1 MGSKAVEPK
10 LYLNFSLDAAVP
22 EKHIVRRLAGAVDF
36 GFVRSLV
43 NKHYSHTGQPSVDP
57 VVLFKL
63 WLLGYLFNIR
73 SERRLCEEASLNL
86 AWRWFLGYE
95 LDEVLPDHS
104 VLTKARRR
112 FGTRVYELFF
122 KRIVE
127 LCEERGLVQGDVLFI
142 DSTLSDANAAC
153 DTLRSRALA
162 GPRLP
167 EPAQFV
173 RDLFAMN
180 EPAPTPEAPREKG
193 GTGPKPGPLAEH
205 PTLRSSLVSTTDPDA
220 EVATRHNGRSR
231 LVYKTQ
237 VVVDGGK
244 ANIITAVDVGAAG
257 DSDASSVGRMLD
269 KHQVNLGRA
278 PRELVGD
285 SGYGTEAGLR
295 ECEARGIVPTLNQK
309 RKGKY
314 TCANCPL
321 KAKCTAGRVNRQ
333 LHRSWGAE
341 ISDRARVHVAS
352 RLGQRRLRRRQVV
365 SERIM
370 ADLKSKHGFE
380 RAQFRR
386 RPSVQ
391 IQALLTAT
399 VINLKQLLKRRP
411 EAQSGWAVPLAQRVL
426 PAVRRLFEACQ
437 AALKTVFAPNPALA
451 LTDRPLASRPA
462 RKGFRQQAPKGQE
475 VGQVARPVPRPE
487 LDVMRSRP
495 VDRPVAARP
504 AAAAVP
510 RFERSA
516 LGRGDGSRRP
526 ADIHHHRVCFQN
538 PAQGPI
544 AGKPLHGLARDWH
557 SVL

>member
-1 MGSKAVEPK
+1 MMGSKAVEPK
-10 LYLNFSLDAAVP
+10 LYLNFSLDSAVP
-22 EKHIVRRLAGAVDF
+22 EKHIIRRLAAAVDF

-95 LDEVLPDHS
+95 LDEALPDHS

-122 KRIVE
+122 QRIVQ

-142 DSTLSDANAAC
+142 DSTLSDANAAR

-162 GPRLP
+162 GSRLP
-167 EPAQFV
+167 EPVQFV
-173 RDLFAMN
+173 KDLFALN
-180 EPAPTPEAPREKG
+180 EPAPVPEPPREKG

-257 DSDASSVGRMLD
+257 DSDASSVGKMLD

-285 SGYGTEAGLR
+285 SGYGTETGLR
-295 ECEARGIVPTLNQK
+295 ECEARGILPTLNQK
-309 RKGKY
+309 RKGNKTGLFSIDDFTYLADRDVYVCPAGTELVRAAEHFTLGKSVYRPKGKY

-321 KAKCTAGRVNRQ
+321 KAKCTTGRVNRQ
-333 LHRSWGAE
+333 LQRSWGAE
-341 ISDRARVHVAS
+341 LSDRARVHVAS

-370 ADLKSKHGFE
+370 ADLKFKHGFE

-391 IQALLTAT
+391 IQALLTAA
-399 VINLKQLLKRRP
+399 VINLKQLVKRRP
-411 EAQSGWAVPLAQRVL
+411 EAQSGRAV
-426 PAVRRLFEACQ
+426 AVIKASRQALRGAQ
-437 AALKTVFAPNPALA
+437 AAISAAFQASFASNLV
-451 LTDRPLASRPA
+451 LT
-462 RKGFRQQAPKGQE
+462 
-475 VGQVARPVPRPE
+475 
-487 LDVMRSRP
+487 
-495 VDRPVAARP
+495 
-504 AAAAVP
+504 
-510 RFERSA
+510 
-516 LGRGDGSRRP
+516 
-526 ADIHHHRVCFQN
+526 
-538 PAQGPI
+538 
-544 AGKPLHGLARDWH
+544 
-557 SVL
+557 

>member
-1 MGSKAVEPK
+1 MMGFKAVEPK

-22 EKHIVRRLAGAVDF
+22 EKHIVRRLAAAVDF

-122 KRIVE
+122 QRIVH

-142 DSTLSDANAAC
+142 DSTLSDANAAR

-167 EPAQFV
+167 EPKQFV
-173 RDLFAMN
+173 ADLFRVN
-180 EPAPTPEAPREKG
+180 EPAAEPEAPREKG
-193 GTGPKPGPLAEH
+193 GTGPKPGPLVKP
-205 PTLRSSLVSTTDPDA
+205 PTLRNSLVSTTDPDA
-220 EVATRHNGRSR
+220 ELATRHNGRSR

-285 SGYGTEAGLR
+285 SGYGTETALR
-295 ECEARGIVPTLNQK
+295 ECETRGILPTLNQK
-309 RKGKY
+309 RKGNFTGLFSIDDFTYVADRDVYVCPAGTELVRAAEHFTLRKTVYRPKGKY

-321 KAKCTAGRVNRQ
+321 KAQCTTGRVNRQ
-333 LHRSWGAE
+333 LQRSWGAK
-341 ISDRARVHVAS
+341 ISDRARAHVAS
-352 RLGQRRLRRRQVV
+352 RVGQRRLRRRQVV

-391 IQALLTAT
+391 IQALLTAA
-399 VINLKQLLKRRP
+399 VINLKQLVKQRP
-411 EAQSGWAVPLAQRVL
+411 EAQSGRALAAIQASRQAL
-426 PAVRRLFEACQ
+426 RGAQ
-437 AALKTVFAPNPALA
+437 AALSAAFQPSPTSNRV
-451 LTDRPLASRPA
+451 LT
-462 RKGFRQQAPKGQE
+462 
-475 VGQVARPVPRPE
+475 
-487 LDVMRSRP
+487 
-495 VDRPVAARP
+495 
-504 AAAAVP
+504 
-510 RFERSA
+510 
-516 LGRGDGSRRP
+516 
-526 ADIHHHRVCFQN
+526 
-538 PAQGPI
+538 
-544 AGKPLHGLARDWH
+544 
-557 SVL
+557 

>member
-22 EKHIVRRLAGAVDF
+22 EKHIVRRLAAAVDF

-95 LDEVLPDHS
+95 LDEALPDHS

-122 KRIVE
+122 QRIVQ

-142 DSTLSDANAAC
+142 DSTLSDANAAR

-167 EPAQFV
+167 EPVQFV
-173 RDLFAMN
+173 RDLFALN
-180 EPAPTPEAPREKG
+180 EPAPVPEPPREKG

-205 PTLRSSLVSTTDPDA
+205 PTLRSTLVSTTDPDA

-244 ANIITAVDVGAAG
+244 ANIITAVDVGSAG
-257 DSDASSVGRMLD
+257 DSDASSVGKMLD

-278 PRELVGD
+278 PRELVAD
-285 SGYGTEAGLR
+285 SGYGTETALR

-309 RKGKY
+309 RKGNKTGLFSIDDFTYVVDRDVYVCPAGTELVRAAEHFTLGKSVYRPKGKY

-321 KAKCTAGRVNRQ
+321 KAKCTTGRVNRQ
-333 LHRSWGAE
+333 IQRSWGAE
-341 ISDRARVHVAS
+341 ISDRARAHVAS
-352 RLGQRRLRRRQVV
+352 RLGQRRLRRRQVL

-391 IQALLTAT
+391 IQALLTAA
-399 VINLKQLLKRRP
+399 VINLKQLAKQRP
-411 EAQSGWAVPLAQRVL
+411 EAQSGRALAVIRTSRQAIRG
-426 PAVRRLFEACQ
+426 AQ
-437 AALKTVFAPNPALA
+437 AALSAAFQPS
-451 LTDRPLASRPA
+451 LTSN
-462 RKGFRQQAPKGQE
+462 
-475 VGQVARPVPRPE
+475 
-487 LDVMRSRP
+487 
-495 VDRPVAARP
+495 
-504 AAAAVP
+504 
-510 RFERSA
+510 
-516 LGRGDGSRRP
+516 
-526 ADIHHHRVCFQN
+526 RV
-538 PAQGPI
+538 
-544 AGKPLHGLARDWH
+544 LT
-557 SVL
+557 

>member
-10 LYLNFSLDAAVP
+10 LYLSFSLDAVVP
-22 EKHIVRRLAGAVDF
+22 EKHVVRRLAAAVDF

-95 LDEVLPDHS
+95 LDEALPDHS

-122 KRIVE
+122 KRIVQ

-142 DSTLSDANAAC
+142 DSTLSDANAAR

-173 RDLFAMN
+173 KDLFALN
-180 EPAPTPEAPREKG
+180 EPAPAPEPPREKG
-193 GTGPKPGPLAEH
+193 GTGPKPGPLAEQ

-220 EVATRHNGRSR
+220 EVASRHNGRSR

-237 VVVDGGK
+237 VVVDGGR
-244 ANIITAVDVGAAG
+244 ANIITAVEVGAAG
-257 DSDASSVGRMLD
+257 DSDASSVGKMLD
-269 KHQVNLGRA
+269 KHQANLGRA

-285 SGYGTEAGLR
+285 SGYGTETGLR
-295 ECEARGIVPTLNQK
+295 ECEARGILPTLNQK
-309 RKGKY
+309 RKGNNTGLFTVDDFTYIVERDVFVCPAGTELVRAAEHFTLGKSVYRPRGKY

-321 KAKCTAGRVNRQ
+321 KARCTTGRVNRQ
-333 LHRSWGAE
+333 LQRSWGAD
-341 ISDRARVHVAS
+341 ITDRARAHVAS

-370 ADLKSKHGFE
+370 ADLKTKHGFE

-391 IQALLTAT
+391 IQALLTAA
-399 VINLKQLLKRRP
+399 VFNVKQLIKRSP
-411 EAQSGWAVPLAQRVL
+411 EAQSGSAATLLVGRNSHLSGAFSALQTLLQPCRLGFPLA
-426 PAVRRLFEACQ
+426 
-437 AALKTVFAPNPALA
+437 T
-451 LTDRPLASRPA
+451 
-462 RKGFRQQAPKGQE
+462 
-475 VGQVARPVPRPE
+475 
-487 LDVMRSRP
+487 
-495 VDRPVAARP
+495 
-504 AAAAVP
+504 
-510 RFERSA
+510 
-516 LGRGDGSRRP
+516 
-526 ADIHHHRVCFQN
+526 
-538 PAQGPI
+538 
-544 AGKPLHGLARDWH
+544 
-557 SVL
+557 

>member
-10 LYLNFSLDAAVP
+10 LYLSFSLDAAVP
-22 EKHIVRRLAGAVDF
+22 ANHIVRRLAAVVDF
-36 GFVRSLV
+36 GFVRSLT
-43 NKHYSHTGQPSVDP
+43 KQHYSNTGQPSVDP
-57 VVLFKL
+57 MVLFKL

-95 LDEVLPDHS
+95 LDEALPDHS

-122 KRIVE
+122 KRIVQ
-127 LCEERGLVQGDVLFI
+127 LCEQRGLVQGDVLFI
-142 DSTLSDANAAC
+142 DSTLSDANAAR

-167 EPAQFV
+167 KPAQFV
-173 RDLFAMN
+173 KDLFALN
-180 EPAPTPEAPREKG
+180 ESAPLPEPPRAKG
-193 GTGPKPGPLAEH
+193 GTGPKPGPLAEQ
-205 PTLRSSLVSTTDPDA
+205 PTLRTSLVSTTDPDA

-237 VVVDGGK
+237 VVVDGGE

-285 SGYGTEAGLR
+285 SGYGTETGLR
-295 ECEARGIVPTLNQK
+295 ECEFRGIQPTLNQK
-309 RKGKY
+309 RKGNNTGLFSIDDFTYMVDRDVYVCPAGSELVRAAEHFTLRKSVYRPKGKY

-321 KAKCTAGRVNRQ
+321 KAQCTTGRVNRQ
-333 LHRSWGAE
+333 LQRSWGAE
-341 ISDRARVHVAS
+341 ISERARVHVAS

-399 VINLKQLLKRRP
+399 VINLKQLVKRRP
-411 EAQSGWAVPLAQRVL
+411 AAQSGSASTPATAPRTLLGHLYSALA
-426 PAVRRLFEACQ
+426 RLFE
-437 AALKTVFAPNPALA
+437 PAG
-451 LTDRPLASRPA
+451 RRNPLAT
-462 RKGFRQQAPKGQE
+462 
-475 VGQVARPVPRPE
+475 
-487 LDVMRSRP
+487 
-495 VDRPVAARP
+495 
-504 AAAAVP
+504 
-510 RFERSA
+510 
-516 LGRGDGSRRP
+516 
-526 ADIHHHRVCFQN
+526 
-538 PAQGPI
+538 
-544 AGKPLHGLARDWH
+544 
-557 SVL
+557 

>member
-10 LYLNFSLDAAVP
+10 LYLSFSLDAAVP
-22 EKHIVRRLAGAVDF
+22 ANHIVRRLAAAVDF
-36 GFVRSLV
+36 GFVRSLT
-43 NKHYSHTGQPSVDP
+43 KQHYSNTGQPSVDP
-57 VVLFKL
+57 EVLFKL

-95 LDEVLPDHS
+95 LDEALPDHS

-122 KRIVE
+122 RRIVQ

-142 DSTLSDANAAC
+142 DSTLSDANAAR

-167 EPAQFV
+167 EPSQFV
-173 RDLFAMN
+173 RDLFAVN
-180 EPAPTPEAPREKG
+180 EPAPVPEPPRAKG
-193 GTGPKPGPLAEH
+193 GTGPKPGPLAEQ

-244 ANIITAVDVGAAG
+244 ASIITAVDVGPAG
-257 DSDASSVGRMLD
+257 DSDASSVGRMLN

-285 SGYGTEAGLR
+285 SGYGSDAAVR
-295 ECEARGIVPTLNQK
+295 DCAARGVLPTLNVRRRGNKYGLFALEDFTFVPDQDVYRCPAGQELRRAAEHFTL
-309 RKGKY
+309 RKSVYRPKQRGV
-314 TCANCPL
+314 CATCPL
-321 KAKCTAGRVNRQ
+321 KAQCTPGRVDRQ
-333 LHRSWGAE
+333 LMRPWDANMLE
-341 ISDRARVHVAS
+341 EVRAHLAMPKGRW
-352 RLGQRRLRRRQVV
+352 LLRRRQVV

-391 IQALLTAT
+391 IQALLTAA
-399 VINLKQLLKRRP
+399 VINLKQLVKRRP
-411 EAQSGWAVPLAQRVL
+411 EAQSGTALTPLTGFRSHLCDAYSALETLFQPARRRNPLA
-426 PAVRRLFEACQ
+426 
-437 AALKTVFAPNPALA
+437 T
-451 LTDRPLASRPA
+451 
-462 RKGFRQQAPKGQE
+462 
-475 VGQVARPVPRPE
+475 
-487 LDVMRSRP
+487 
-495 VDRPVAARP
+495 
-504 AAAAVP
+504 
-510 RFERSA
+510 
-516 LGRGDGSRRP
+516 
-526 ADIHHHRVCFQN
+526 
-538 PAQGPI
+538 
-544 AGKPLHGLARDWH
+544 
-557 SVL
+557 

>member
-1 MGSKAVEPK
+1 MGSKVVEPK

-22 EKHIVRRLAGAVDF
+22 QKHIVRRLAAVVNF

-122 KRIVE
+122 QRIVQ

-142 DSTLSDANAAC
+142 DSTLSDANAAR

-167 EPAQFV
+167 EPVQFV
-173 RDLFAMN
+173 RDLFALN
-180 EPAPTPEAPREKG
+180 EPAPLPEPPREKG

-285 SGYGTEAGLR
+285 SGYGTETALR
-295 ECEARGIVPTLNQK
+295 ECEVRGIVPTLNQK
-309 RKGKY
+309 RKGNKTGLFSIDDFTYLADRDVYVCPAGTELVRAAEHFTLGKSVYRPKGKY

-321 KAKCTAGRVNRQ
+321 KAQCTTGRVNRQ
-333 LHRSWGAE
+333 LQRSWGAE
-341 ISDRARVHVAS
+341 VTDRARVHVAS

-391 IQALLTAT
+391 IQALLTAA
-399 VINLKQLLKRRP
+399 VINLKQLAKRRP
-411 EAQSGWAVPLAQRVL
+411 EAQSGISLTPVSGLRTHLCDAFTALEALCRLAMRPNLVRV
-426 PAVRRLFEACQ
+426 
-437 AALKTVFAPNPALA
+437 
-451 LTDRPLASRPA
+451 
-462 RKGFRQQAPKGQE
+462 
-475 VGQVARPVPRPE
+475 
-487 LDVMRSRP
+487 
-495 VDRPVAARP
+495 
-504 AAAAVP
+504 
-510 RFERSA
+510 
-516 LGRGDGSRRP
+516 
-526 ADIHHHRVCFQN
+526 
-538 PAQGPI
+538 
-544 AGKPLHGLARDWH
+544 
-557 SVL
+557 

>member
-1 MGSKAVEPK
+1 MSGGRREPSPRPSAERSKRGTAAAAGRAASGRSTGRLRITSSSGLWAGGATCPTSCPSGACCRTPVNRRQSGCPRFLPTSQQEVPPLMGSKAVEPK

-142 DSTLSDANAAC
+142 DSTLSDASAAR
-153 DTLRSRALA
+153 DTR
-162 GPRLP
+162 
-167 EPAQFV
+167 
-173 RDLFAMN
+173 
-180 EPAPTPEAPREKG
+180 
-193 GTGPKPGPLAEH
+193 
-205 PTLRSSLVSTTDPDA
+205 
-220 EVATRHNGRSR
+220 RSR

-269 KHQVNLGRA
+269 KHEVNLGRA

-309 RKGKY
+309 RKGNNTGLFSIDDFTYMVDRDVYVCPAGTELVRAAEHFTLGKSVYRPKGKY

-321 KAKCTAGRVNRQ
+321 KARCTTGRVNRQ
-333 LHRSWGAE
+333 LQRSWGAE

-399 VINLKQLLKRRP
+399 VINLKQLVKRRP
-411 EAQSGWAVPLAQRVL
+411 EAQSGRAMPLAQRVL
-426 PAVRRLFEACQ
+426 PALHRLFEAGQ
-437 AALKTVFAPNPALA
+437 AALKTVFAPNPGLA
-451 LTDRPLASRPA
+451 LTDGPLASLPA
-462 RKGFRQQAPKGQE
+462 RN
-475 VGQVARPVPRPE
+475 
-487 LDVMRSRP
+487 
-495 VDRPVAARP
+495 
-504 AAAAVP
+504 
-510 RFERSA
+510 
-516 LGRGDGSRRP
+516 GS
-526 ADIHHHRVCFQN
+526 
-538 PAQGPI
+538 
-544 AGKPLHGLARDWH
+544 
-557 SVL
+557 

>member
-1 MGSKAVEPK
+1 LNASQQEVPPLMGSKAVEPK

-22 EKHIVRRLAGAVDF
+22 EKHIVRRLAAAVDF

-95 LDEVLPDHS
+95 LDEALPDHS

-142 DSTLSDANAAC
+142 DSTLSDANAAR

-180 EPAPTPEAPREKG
+180 EPAPAPEAPREKG

-205 PTLRSSLVSTTDPDA
+205 PTLRSTLVSTTDPDA
-220 EVATRHNGRSR
+220 ELATRHNGRSR

-285 SGYGTEAGLR
+285 SGYGTETALR
-295 ECEARGIVPTLNQK
+295 ECETRGILPTLNQK
-309 RKGKY
+309 RKGNFTGLFSIDDFTYVADRDVYVCPAGTELVRAAEHFTLRKTVYRPKGKY

-321 KAKCTAGRVNRQ
+321 KAQCTTGRVNRQ
-333 LHRSWGAE
+333 LQRSWGAE
-341 ISDRARVHVAS
+341 ISDRARAHVAS
-352 RLGQRRLRRRQVV
+352 RVGQRRLRRRQVV

-411 EAQSGWAVPLAQRVL
+411 EAQSGSAMPLAQRVL
-426 PAVRRLFEACQ
+426 LAVRRLFEACQ
-437 AALKTVFAPNPALA
+437 AALRTVLAPNPALA
-451 LTDRPLASRPA
+451 LTDRPLASLPA
-462 RKGFRQQAPKGQE
+462 RKG
-475 VGQVARPVPRPE
+475 
-487 LDVMRSRP
+487 S
-495 VDRPVAARP
+495 
-504 AAAAVP
+504 
-510 RFERSA
+510 
-516 LGRGDGSRRP
+516 
-526 ADIHHHRVCFQN
+526 
-538 PAQGPI
+538 
-544 AGKPLHGLARDWH
+544 
-557 SVL
+557 

>member
-10 LYLNFSLDAAVP
+10 LYLSFSLDAAVP
-22 EKHIVRRLAGAVDF
+22 EKHIVRRLAAAVDF
-36 GFVRSLV
+36 GFVRILV

-95 LDEVLPDHS
+95 LDEPLPDHS

-122 KRIVE
+122 RRIVE

-142 DSTLSDANAAC
+142 DSTLSDANAAR

-173 RDLFAMN
+173 KDLFTLN
-180 EPAPTPEAPREKG
+180 EPAPAPEPPREKG
-193 GTGPKPGPLAEH
+193 GTGPKPGPLALP

-244 ANIITAVDVGAAG
+244 ANIITAIDVGAAG
-257 DSDASSVGRMLD
+257 DSDASSVGKMLD
-269 KHQVNLGRA
+269 KHEQNLGRE

-295 ECEARGIVPTLNQK
+295 ECEARDILPTLNQK
-309 RKGKY
+309 RKGNNTGLFSIDDFSYISQRDVYICPAGTELVRAAEHFTMGKSVYRPRGKY
-314 TCANCPL
+314 TCANCAL
-321 KAKCTAGRVNRQ
+321 KAQCTTGRVNRQ
-333 LHRSWGAE
+333 IQRSWGAE
-341 ISDRARVHVAS
+341 ITERARLHVAT
-352 RLGQRRLRRRQVV
+352 RFAQRRLRRRQIV

-370 ADLKSKHGFE
+370 ADLKFKHGFE
-380 RAQFRR
+380 RAQFRGR
-386 RPSVQ
+386 ASVQ
-391 IQALLTAT
+391 IQALLTAA
-399 VINLKQLLKRRP
+399 VVNLKQLVKRRP
-411 EAQSGWAVPLAQRVL
+411 EAQSG
-426 PAVRRLFEACQ
+426 RLVSFSQQLSDRAY
-437 AALKTVFAPNPALA
+437 PALCA
-451 LTDRPLASRPA
+451 LLRLPHRASR
-462 RKGFRQQAPKGQE
+462 QH
-475 VGQVARPVPRPE
+475 PV
-487 LDVMRSRP
+487 LT
-495 VDRPVAARP
+495 
-504 AAAAVP
+504 
-510 RFERSA
+510 
-516 LGRGDGSRRP
+516 
-526 ADIHHHRVCFQN
+526 
-538 PAQGPI
+538 
-544 AGKPLHGLARDWH
+544 
-557 SVL
+557 

>member
-1 MGSKAVEPK
+1 MMGSKAVEPK
-10 LYLNFSLDAAVP
+10 LYLNFSLDATVP
-22 EKHIVRRLAGAVDF
+22 EKHIVRRLGAVVDF

-43 NKHYSHTGQPSVDP
+43 SKHYSHTGQPSVDP

-95 LDEVLPDHS
+95 LDEALPDHS

-122 KRIVE
+122 QRIVQ

-142 DSTLSDANAAC
+142 DSTLSDANAAR

-167 EPAQFV
+167 EPKQFV
-173 RDLFAMN
+173 KDLFALN
-180 EPAPTPEAPREKG
+180 EPAPVPEPPREKG

-257 DSDASSVGRMLD
+257 DSDASSVGRMLS

-285 SGYGTEAGLR
+285 SGYGTETGLR
-295 ECEARGIVPTLNQK
+295 ECESRGIVPTLNQK
-309 RKGKY
+309 RKGNFTGLFSIDDFTYVVDRDVYVCPAGTELVRAAEHFTLRKSVYRPKGKY

-321 KAKCTAGRVNRQ
+321 KAQCTTGRVNRQ
-333 LHRSWGAE
+333 LQRSWGAE
-341 ISDRARVHVAS
+341 ISDRARAHIAS
-352 RLGQRRLRRRQVV
+352 RIGQRRLRRRQVV

-391 IQALLTAT
+391 IQALLTAA
-399 VINLKQLLKRRP
+399 VINLKQLVKRRP
-411 EAQSGWAVPLAQRVL
+411 EAQSGREVAVIQ
-426 PAVRRLFEACQ
+426 
-437 AALKTVFAPNPALA
+437 
-451 LTDRPLASRPA
+451 ASRQA
-462 RKGFRQQAPKGQE
+462 LRGAHATLSAAFQAPRAPK
-475 VGQVARPVPRPE
+475 
-487 LDVMRSRP
+487 L
-495 VDRPVAARP
+495 
-504 AAAAVP
+504 
-510 RFERSA
+510 
-516 LGRGDGSRRP
+516 
-526 ADIHHHRVCFQN
+526 
-538 PAQGPI
+538 
-544 AGKPLHGLARDWH
+544 
-557 SVL
+557 VLI

>member
-22 EKHIVRRLAGAVDF
+22 ERHIVRRLAAAVDF

-95 LDEVLPDHS
+95 LDETLPDHS

-122 KRIVE
+122 RRIVQ
-127 LCEERGLVQGDVLFI
+127 LCEQRGLVQGDVLFI
-142 DSTLSDANAAC
+142 DSTLSDANAAR

-173 RDLFAMN
+173 KDLFALN
-180 EPAPTPEAPREKG
+180 EPAPVPEPPREKG
-193 GTGPKPGPLAEH
+193 GTGPKPGPLAVQ

-220 EVATRHNGRSR
+220 EVQTRHNGRSR

-244 ANIITAVDVGAAG
+244 ANIITAVDVGPAG
-257 DSDASSVGRMLD
+257 DSDASSVGKMLN

-285 SGYGTEAGLR
+285 SGYGTETALR

-309 RKGKY
+309 RKGNNTGLFSIDDFTYLVDRDVYVCPAGTELVRAAEHFTLGKSVYRPKGKY
-314 TCANCPL
+314 TCANCAL
-321 KAKCTAGRVNRQ
+321 KAQCTTGRVNRQ

-352 RLGQRRLRRRQVV
+352 RLGQRRLRRRQIV

-370 ADLKSKHGFE
+370 ADLKVKHGFE

-391 IQALLTAT
+391 IQALLTAA
-399 VINLKQLLKRRP
+399 VINLKQLVKRCP
-411 EAQSGWAVPLAQRVL
+411 EAQSGRALVMAQAFQQALRD
-426 PAVRRLFEACQ
+426 AQ
-437 AALKTVFAPNPALA
+437 AAVSAAFKVL
-451 LTDRPLASRPA
+451 LTPDL
-462 RKGFRQQAPKGQE
+462 
-475 VGQVARPVPRPE
+475 
-487 LDVMRSRP
+487 
-495 VDRPVAARP
+495 
-504 AAAAVP
+504 
-510 RFERSA
+510 
-516 LGRGDGSRRP
+516 
-526 ADIHHHRVCFQN
+526 
-538 PAQGPI
+538 
-544 AGKPLHGLARDWH
+544 
-557 SVL
+557 VLT